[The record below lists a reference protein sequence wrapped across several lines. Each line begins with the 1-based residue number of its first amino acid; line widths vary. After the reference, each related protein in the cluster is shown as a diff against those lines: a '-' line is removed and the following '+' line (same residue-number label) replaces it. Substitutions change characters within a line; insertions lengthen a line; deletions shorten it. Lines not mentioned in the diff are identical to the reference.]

1 MRMRLTLS
9 LLALPAGL
17 AAQAQPMAKP
27 ATMTNAQFIAAARA
41 GAPAK
46 VSANATVARINAD
59 TKKLDT
65 LAVGTNGFSCT
76 YLAEDSAPYCADAS
90 AWQWLV
96 DAFTGKP
103 KPTNTVPGV
112 SYMAMG
118 GIHHETA
125 SGEIKMTPD
134 STTHPVKE
142 PPHWMLMWPVD
153 AVVSGLPTKPV
164 PGGVYIMFA
173 GTPYAHLMVYQDP
186 AAIVK

>member
-17 AAQAQPMAKP
+17 VAQAQPMVRP
-27 ATMTNAQFIAAARA
+27 ATMTNAQFIAAART

-46 VSANATVARINAD
+46 VSTNATVARINAD
-59 TKKLDT
+59 T
-65 LAVGTNGFSCT
+65 
-76 YLAEDSAPYCADAS
+76 S

-103 KPTNTVPGV
+103 KPTNTVPGI

-134 STTHPVKE
+134 STTHRVKE

-153 AVVSGLPTKPV
+153 AAVSGLPTKAV
-164 PGGVYIMFA
+164 PGGAYIMFA